1 MALSVF
7 GAILPLL
14 FRKRSACVYI
24 AASVI
29 GTIVVCTTYQASTG
43 IYPMLVIL
51 LMLRMWNNQEENKG
65 RIARFCIRSVIGY
78 GVGILVYQKVL
89 MRPIVSYVSN
99 TVPGIKSFI
108 PNFVRNLLKYYSVF
122 RVVSGIDSAVV

>member
-1 MALSVF
+1 
-7 GAILPLL
+7 
-14 FRKRSACVYI
+14 
-24 AASVI
+24 
-29 GTIVVCTTYQASTG
+29 
-43 IYPMLVIL
+43 
-51 LMLRMWNNQEENKG
+51 MLRMWNNQEENKG